1 MPRNVYFSHGV
12 RSEQRIHEDLIIEAL
27 RIYGHD
33 MYYLPRSIVKLDTIL
48 NEDVI
53 SKFGEAFKLECYI
66 ENIEGY
72 GGDGALM
79 SKFGLQI
86 RDQMNVVV
94 SRRRWEQLVGRFK
107 VGNTL
112 PRPGEGD
119 LIFFPMGNA
128 LMEIKFV
135 ENKAPFFQLQNL
147 PTYKLTLE
155 MFEYS
160 GEELDTGVA
169 EIDQFQLLKSNAV
182 GLTLSSHT
190 GQFSIG
196 ERITCTVDSQTTMTA
211 EVISHTDNELI
222 VTNIKS
228 SDSQYEKMIGPI
240 VGASS
245 LATGV
250 IGTYEDI
257 EAMELFDP
265 TSQNKSFE
273 TEGNIIIDFTEINP
287 FGESNYQT

>member
-12 RSEQRIHEDLIIEAL
+12 RSEQKIHEDIIIEAL

-107 VGNTL
+107 TSGTL

-160 GEELDTGVA
+160 GEELDTGVP
-169 EIDQFQLLKSNAV
+169 EIDQFQLLKSNAI

-190 GQFSIG
+190 DQFAVG
-196 ERITCTVDSQTTMTA
+196 ERITCTLDSQTTMTA
-211 EVISHTDNELI
+211 EVVAHNNTELI
-222 VTNIKS
+222 VVNLKG

-240 VGASS
+240 VGETSG
-245 LATGV
+245 ATGV
-250 IGTYEDI
+250 IGAYEDI
-257 EAMELFDP
+257 AAMEAFDP
-265 TSQNKSFE
+265 SVQNKSFE
-273 TEGNIIIDFTEINP
+273 NEGDRIIDFTEINP
-287 FGESNYQT
+287 FGEANYQT

>member
-33 MYYLPRSIVKLDTIL
+33 MYYIPRGIVKLDTIL

-53 SKFGEAFKLECYI
+53 SKFGDAFKLECYI

-79 SKFGLQI
+79 SKFGLQL
-86 RDQMNVVV
+86 RDQMNVVL
-94 SRRRWEQLVGRFK
+94 SRRRWEQLVARFK
-107 VGNTL
+107 TSNSL

-119 LIFFPMGNA
+119 LIYFPMGNA

-135 ENKAPFFQLQNL
+135 ENKSPFFQLQNL
-147 PTYKLTLE
+147 PTYRLTLE

-160 GEELDTGVA
+160 GEELDTGVE
-169 EIDQFQLLKSNAV
+169 EIDQFQLLKSNHV
-182 GLTLSSHT
+182 GLTLSSVV
-190 GQFSIG
+190 GQFSVG
-196 ERITCTVDSQTTMTA
+196 ERITCFVDSQTTMTA
-211 EVISHTDNELI
+211 EVVSHSGTELI
-222 VTNIKS
+222 VVNVKG
-228 SDSQYEKMIGPI
+228 SDSQFEKMIGP
-240 VGASS
+240 VTGSTSGAT
-245 LATGV
+245 AI
-250 IGTYEDI
+250 IGAYEDI
-257 EAMELFDP
+257 AAMELFDP

-273 TEGNIIIDFTEINP
+273 TEGNSIIDFSEMNP
-287 FGESNYQT
+287 FGEANYQT

>member
-33 MYYLPRSIVKLDTIL
+33 MYYIPRGIVKLDTIL

-79 SKFGLQI
+79 SKFGLQL
-86 RDQMNVVV
+86 RDQMNVVL
-94 SRRRWEQLVGRFK
+94 SRRRWEQLVARFK
-107 VGNTL
+107 TSNSL

-119 LIFFPMGNA
+119 LIYFPMGNA

-135 ENKAPFFQLQNL
+135 ENKSPFFQLQNL
-147 PTYKLTLE
+147 PTYRLTLE

-160 GEELDTGVA
+160 GEELDTGVE
-169 EIDQFQLLKSNAV
+169 EIDQFQLLKSNHV
-182 GLTLSSHT
+182 GLTLSSVV
-190 GQFSIG
+190 GQFSVG
-196 ERITCTVDSQTTMTA
+196 ERITCFVDSQTTMTA
-211 EVISHTDNELI
+211 EVVSHSGTELI
-222 VTNIKS
+222 VVNVKG
-228 SDSQYEKMIGPI
+228 SDSQFEKMIGP
-240 VGASS
+240 VTGSTSGAT
-245 LATGV
+245 AI
-250 IGTYEDI
+250 IGAYEDI
-257 EAMELFDP
+257 AAMELFDP

-273 TEGNIIIDFTEINP
+273 TEGNSIIDFSEMNP
-287 FGESNYQT
+287 FGEANYQT